1 MEEKVVLD
9 LNTIIS
15 GALFHGNE
23 AAILDLVRSGKI
35 KALISRKMTG
45 RLATA
50 LSYPHLAKYLHGK
63 KPADIMVSALKNFEI
78 VDDVE
83 EKHQFQLDSDDSTV
97 LQCAVHNQVTLIS
110 GDKKLLEIKIY
121 RNTHII
127 TSAQFLKRA

>member
-23 AAILDLVRSGKI
+23 AEILDLVRSGKV
-35 KALISRKMTG
+35 KAIISRKMIE

-50 LSYPHLAKYLHGK
+50 LSYPHLARYLHGK
-63 KPADIMVSALKNFEI
+63 KPADVIASALKNFEI

-83 EKHQFQLDSDDSTV
+83 EKHTFHLDSDDSTV
-97 LQCAVHNQVTLIS
+97 LQCAVHNNTTLIS
-110 GDKKLLEIKIY
+110 GDKKLLEIKAY
-121 RNTHII
+121 RNTRII
-127 TSAQFLKRA
+127 SSVNFLKRL